1 MHILKKV
8 LWLTVLVM
16 LVAACAP
23 TIETA
28 PAAPA
33 AGPTPV
39 PVDQA
44 EGVDLRV
51 EVGEAFVANLLGEQ
65 LAEPIPVP
73 GQDGVEITIVDPVFD
88 LVPSDLAKLTAT
100 LDLDVYG
107 VVAEARPTISL
118 RITAEDGQ
126 INVSVAGV
134 SLGDVSYPMDAVAD
148 QMAGVEAQVRDQLV
162 STLQGL
168 TDATGL
174 QVQSILITDDA
185 LVLDLGR

>member
-134 SLGDVSYPMDAVAD
+134 
-148 QMAGVEAQVRDQLV
+148 EAQVRDQLAGA
-162 STLQGL
+162 LQGL